1 MDKELK
7 PIEAMLE
14 KFSMEE
20 LEDVIRSGREFRKIM
35 SYYKCA
41 MMEIETKLK
50 VLNENMSL
58 QHDRNPIE
66 SIKTRLKTPESIIE
80 KMIRRK
86 IPFDPKALEEQMF
99 DIAGVRVICSF
110 LKDVYFLEEHLLRQ
124 DDVVLVERKDY
135 IEGPKANGYR
145 SLHLIVSI
153 PIFLAGETRL
163 MNVEIQLRTIAMDFW
178 ASLEHKI
185 HYKFEGNAPEHIKK
199 ELVECAMMVSDL
211 DARMLSLNEEVQE
224 LIARQKEEAAQT
236 EAVKTEESV
245 I

>member
-14 KFSMEE
+14 KFSME
-20 LEDVIRSGREFRKIM
+20 
-35 SYYKCA
+35 
-41 MMEIETKLK
+41 

-110 LKDVYFLEEHLLRQ
+110 LKDVYFIEEHLLRQ

-153 PIFLAGETRL
+153 PGRRNKA
-163 MNVEIQLRTIAMDFW
+163 
-178 ASLEHKI
+178 
-185 HYKFEGNAPEHIKK
+185 Y
-199 ELVECAMMVSDL
+199 ECGDT
-211 DARMLSLNEEVQE
+211 
-224 LIARQKEEAAQT
+224 AQNH
-236 EAVKTEESV
+236 SHGLLGQP
-245 I
+245 

>member
-66 SIKTRLKTPESIIE
+66 SIKTRLKSPESIIE

-135 IEGPKANGYR
+135 IENPKVNGYR

-178 ASLEHKI
+178 ASLEHKLK
-185 HYKFEGNAPEHIKK
+185 YKKHIECTDEIMA
-199 ELVECAMMVSDL
+199 ELKHCA
-211 DARMLSLNEEVQE
+211 
-224 LIARQKEEAAQT
+224 
-236 EAVKTEESV
+236 EESAALDV
-245 I
+245 KMQNLHNKMIEAD

>member
-1 MDKELK
+1 
-7 PIEAMLE
+7 
-14 KFSMEE
+14 
-20 LEDVIRSGREFRKIM
+20 
-35 SYYKCA
+35 
-41 MMEIETKLK
+41 
-50 VLNENMSL
+50 MSL

-66 SIKTRLKTPESIIE
+66 SIRTRLKSPESIIE
-80 KMIRRK
+80 KMLRRN

-135 IEGPKANGYR
+135 IENPKVNGYR

-178 ASLEHKI
+178 ASLEHKLK
-185 HYKFEGNAPEHIKK
+185 YKKHIECTDEIMA
-199 ELVECAMMVSDL
+199 ELKHCA
-211 DARMLSLNEEVQE
+211 
-224 LIARQKEEAAQT
+224 
-236 EAVKTEESV
+236 EESAALDV
-245 I
+245 KMQNLHNKMIEAD

>member
-66 SIKTRLKTPESIIE
+66 SIKTRLKSPESIIE
-80 KMIRRK
+80 KMLRRK

-110 LKDVYFLEEHLLRQ
+110 LKDVYFLE
-124 DDVVLVERKDY
+124 
-135 IEGPKANGYR
+135 
-145 SLHLIVSI
+145 
-153 PIFLAGETRL
+153 
-163 MNVEIQLRTIAMDFW
+163 
-178 ASLEHKI
+178 
-185 HYKFEGNAPEHIKK
+185 
-199 ELVECAMMVSDL
+199 
-211 DARMLSLNEEVQE
+211 
-224 LIARQKEEAAQT
+224 
-236 EAVKTEESV
+236 
-245 I
+245 

>member
-41 MMEIETKLK
+41 MMEIETKL
-50 VLNENMSL
+50 NENMSL

-66 SIKTRLKTPESIIE
+66 SIKTRLKSPESIIE
-80 KMIRRK
+80 KMLRRK

-178 ASLEHKI
+178 ASLEHKLK
-185 HYKFEGNAPEHIKK
+185 YKK
-199 ELVECAMMVSDL
+199 EIECTDEIMA
-211 DARMLSLNEEVQE
+211 E
-224 LIARQKEEAAQT
+224 LKHCA
-236 EAVKTEESV
+236 EESAALDV
-245 I
+245 KMQNLHNKMIEAD